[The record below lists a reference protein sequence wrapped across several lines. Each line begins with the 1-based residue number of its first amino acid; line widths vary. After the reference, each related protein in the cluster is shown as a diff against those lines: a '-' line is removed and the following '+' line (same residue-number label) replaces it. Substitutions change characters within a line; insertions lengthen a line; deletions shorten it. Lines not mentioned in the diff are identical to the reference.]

1 MAIVKQ
7 AYEYKD
13 VYVSLL
19 KYLGE
24 VAARISAKYNLPAL
38 SVINLDG
45 YADLAK
51 LPEGD
56 FIFVSDWTLAVDGN
70 SYGDTH
76 NLLIGFGVVN
86 DPNLMKLETKYLN
99 ELMSD
104 VARRK
109 PCRKTVDIMK
119 EAVTTQDG
127 TTQVGTTQVGVL
139 VFSDDYETMS
149 PRVTSSRTLK
159 SVMVTMLSPQ
169 RLLAETGGTNG

>member
-7 AYEYKD
+7 AYEYGD
-13 VYVSLL
+13 VYVSIL
-19 KYLGE
+19 KYLSE
-24 VAARISAKYNLPAL
+24 VAARISAKYNLPKL

-51 LPEGD
+51 LPQGD
-56 FIFVSDWTLAVDGN
+56 FIFISDWTLAVDGN

-119 EAVTTQDG
+119 ED
-127 TTQVGTTQVGVL
+127 GTTQVGVL

>member
-7 AYEYKD
+7 AYEYGD

-19 KYLGE
+19 KYLSE
-24 VAARISAKYNLPAL
+24 VAARISAKHNLPKL

-51 LPEGD
+51 LPQGD
-56 FIFVSDWTLAVDGN
+56 FIFISDWTLAVDGN

-99 ELMSD
+99 ELLSD

-119 EAVTTQDG
+119 ED
-127 TTQVGTTQVGVL
+127 GTTQVGVL

>member
-7 AYEYKD
+7 AYEYGD
-13 VYVSLL
+13 VYVSIL
-19 KYLGE
+19 KYLSE
-24 VAARISAKYNLPAL
+24 VAARISAKHNLPKL

-51 LPEGD
+51 LPQGD
-56 FIFVSDWTLAVDGN
+56 FIFISDWTLAVDGN

-99 ELMSD
+99 ELLSD

-119 EAVTTQDG
+119 ED
-127 TTQVGTTQVGVL
+127 GTTQVGVL

>member
-1 MAIVKQ
+1 MTIVKQ
-7 AYEYKD
+7 AYEYGD

-19 KYLGE
+19 KYLSE
-24 VAARISAKYNLPAL
+24 VAARISAKHNLPKL

-51 LPEGD
+51 LPQGD
-56 FIFVSDWTLAVDGN
+56 FIFISDWTLAVDGN

-99 ELMSD
+99 ELLSD

-119 EAVTTQDG
+119 ED
-127 TTQVGTTQVGVL
+127 GTTQVGVL

>member
-7 AYEYKD
+7 AYEYGD
-13 VYVSLL
+13 VYVSIL
-19 KYLGE
+19 KYLSE
-24 VAARISAKYNLPAL
+24 VAARISAKYNLPKL

-51 LPEGD
+51 LPQGD
-56 FIFVSDWTLAVDGN
+56 FIFISDWTLAVDGN

-99 ELMSD
+99 ELMFDIS
-104 VARRK
+104 RRK

-119 EAVTTQDG
+119 ED
-127 TTQVGTTQVGVL
+127 GTTQVGVL

>member
-7 AYEYKD
+7 AYEYGD

-19 KYLGE
+19 KYLSE
-24 VAARISAKYNLPAL
+24 VAARISAKHNLPKL

-51 LPEGD
+51 LPQGD
-56 FIFVSDWTLAVDGN
+56 FIFISDWTLAVDGN

-99 ELMSD
+99 ELLSD

-119 EAVTTQDG
+119 ED
-127 TTQVGTTQVGVL
+127 GTTQVGVL

-169 RLLAETGGTNG
+169 RLLAETGGANG

>member
-7 AYEYKD
+7 AYEYGD

-19 KYLGE
+19 KYLSE
-24 VAARISAKYNLPAL
+24 VAARISAKHNLPKL

-51 LPEGD
+51 LPQGD
-56 FIFVSDWTLAVDGN
+56 FIFISDWTLAVDGN
-70 SYGDTH
+70 SFGDTH

-99 ELMSD
+99 ELLSD

-119 EAVTTQDG
+119 ED
-127 TTQVGTTQVGVL
+127 GTTQVGVL

>member
-7 AYEYKD
+7 AYEYGD

-19 KYLGE
+19 KYLSE
-24 VAARISAKYNLPAL
+24 VAARISAKYNLPKL

-51 LPEGD
+51 LPQGD
-56 FIFVSDWTLAVDGN
+56 FIFISDWTLAVDGN

-99 ELMSD
+99 ELLSD
-104 VARRK
+104 VVRRK

-119 EAVTTQDG
+119 ED
-127 TTQVGTTQVGVL
+127 GTTQVGVL

>member
-7 AYEYKD
+7 AYEYGD

-19 KYLGE
+19 KYLRE
-24 VAARISAKYNLPAL
+24 VAARISAKYNLPEL

-51 LPEGD
+51 LPQGD
-56 FIFVSDWTLAVDGN
+56 FIFISDWTLAVDGN

-119 EAVTTQDG
+119 ED
-127 TTQVGTTQVGVL
+127 GTTQVGVL

-149 PRVTSSRTLK
+149 PRVTNSRTLK

>member
-1 MAIVKQ
+1 MAKVTH

-24 VAARISAKYNLPAL
+24 VAQRIAAKYSIPAPT
-38 SVINLDG
+38 VCNLDS
-45 YADLAK
+45 YPDMAK

-56 FIFVSDWTLAVDGN
+56 IIFVADWTLEVDGN

-86 DPNLMKLETKYLN
+86 DPNLMKMETQFIN
-99 ELMSD
+99 ELMLD
-104 VARRK
+104 LAKRK
-109 PCRKTVDIMK
+109 PCRTVIDIVK
-119 EAVTTQDG
+119 EDG
-127 TTQVGTTQVGVL
+127 TSAVGTL

-149 PRVTSSRTLK
+149 PKVLNSKIFK
-159 SVMVTMLSPQ
+159 SVMVTLLSPQ
-169 RLLAETGGTNG
+169 RLIDKTSG